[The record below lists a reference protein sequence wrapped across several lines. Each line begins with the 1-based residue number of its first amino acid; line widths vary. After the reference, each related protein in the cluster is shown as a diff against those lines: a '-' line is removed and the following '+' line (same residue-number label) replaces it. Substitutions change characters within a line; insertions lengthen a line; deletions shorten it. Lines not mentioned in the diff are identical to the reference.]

1 MFESKTISNAK
12 YVSIGGQNIAVMATI
27 NNLVMSVPLDPD
39 NTDFAEIQRQIDA
52 GTLTIADAD

>member
-27 NNLVMSVPLDPD
+27 NNVVMSVPLDPD

>member
-12 YVSIGGQNIAVMATI
+12 YVSIGGQNIAVIATI
-27 NNLVMSVPLDPD
+27 NNVVMSVPLDPD